1 MSKVIPS
8 QVVRVGQTIC
18 VSSPEEH
25 ACLHHPNGCLSCRTL
40 PAQCLYYSVEGWE
53 RQSSLT
59 QTKACALSKMD
70 CYDSCRST
78 PEAMPMSLPNLAD
91 ECVQEQPI
99 EPSKDTCPVSPTL
112 DVSIEKLNRLI
123 LEIDPTFQP
132 LQLKPTQTQSPVQAP
147 PRNSSVV
154 GPKPEADSPE
164 IKYIEMSPTRAKGQ
178 ESWQNSTNPTSTPH
192 SMSPLNTRSLFPS
205 GRAQGENTDANGHIT
220 FLGGHDSGG
229 GPQQLPPA
237 GRQSPACIQMSESIS
252 IPQGN
257 PNNSVA
263 YGSSSHLASSPGVEI
278 LLKLSQHG
286 RMMQRCSETS
296 VLSASP
302 GSDTSY
308 IFGSS
313 TQSLSSNDAD
323 IPQSRSTQSPSS
335 AGSLNG
341 SFVGSS
347 GSGSY
352 YPGASCSHKENSS
365 LPHPYQKGQTHGC
378 SPSPIANS
386 PPTIP
391 IVLING
397 RPEDS
402 EISHKSCRIHPG
414 SFKLKMTQPG
424 SGTFSSINH
433 SNKSSSESSHSSSSS
448 LDSYSKEAQTTMKF
462 VMDTS
467 KYWFKPSITREQAVQ
482 LLIDESPG
490 SFIMRDSTSYRGSFG
505 LAMKVCG
512 SKPGENSCDYIR
524 HFLIESSAR
533 GVHLKGAD
541 EEPYFGSLSAFVYQ
555 HTIMPLALPCK
566 LVIPSQDFTG
576 GEEKLA
582 TDSEASLPISQK
594 AAVCNLLY
602 LHSVTMETLTGKAA
616 VQKAVSSTFK
626 QETLPTPTIVHFKV
640 TEQGI
645 TLTDIQRKVFFRR
658 HYPLATISFCN
669 MDPENRKWQKF
680 SKTSRIFGVI
690 AKSPSDA
697 ENICHLFAE
706 YDAVHPASHVIDFI
720 NKLLPAALG
729 SA

>member
-1 MSKVIPS
+1 MSKVIPNH
-8 QVVRVGQTIC
+8 VVRVGQTVC
-18 VSSPEEH
+18 VSSQEEH
-25 ACLHHPNGCLSCRTL
+25 TCLHHPKGCLSCQSL
-40 PAQCLYYSVEGWE
+40 PVQCLYYSVEGWE
-53 RQSSLT
+53 KQTSLT
-59 QTKACALSKMD
+59 QTNACSLPKKNI
-70 CYDSCRST
+70 YDSCRCT
-78 PEAMPMSLPNLAD
+78 PEDMPMASPNLGGN
-91 ECVQEQPI
+91 CVQEKPV
-99 EPSKDTCPVSPTL
+99 EPSNNDCPISPTL
-112 DVSIEKLNRLI
+112 DISIEKLNRLI

-132 LQLKPTQTQSPVQAP
+132 LQMNPAQTQSPIQVPQVA
-147 PRNSSVV
+147 
-154 GPKPEADSPE
+154 GQKPEPDSPE
-164 IKYIEMSPTRAKGQ
+164 IKYIEMSPTRAKAA
-178 ESWQNSTNPTSTPH
+178 ESCQNSTSSSSTSLST
-192 SMSPLNTRSLFPS
+192 SSLNNRNLFTC
-205 GRAQGENTDANGHIT
+205 GRIQGDTVDGNSHIA
-220 FLGGHDSGG
+220 FLGGRDSGG
-229 GPQQLPPA
+229 GPQRLPPT
-237 GRQSPACIQMSESIS
+237 GRQSPACIQMSESIC

-257 PNNSVA
+257 PNHCIA
-263 YGSSSHLASSPGVEI
+263 YGSSSHLTSSPVTEN
-278 LLKLSQHG
+278 LLKFSQHG

-313 TQSLSSNDAD
+313 TQSLSSNEPE
-323 IPQSRSTQSPSS
+323 IPQIRSTGSPSS
-335 AGSLNG
+335 VGSLCG
-341 SFVGSS
+341 SPVSSIGSS
-347 GSGSY
+347 CYYSGTSS
-352 YPGASCSHKENSS
+352 PQKGNSS
-365 LPHPYQKGQTHGC
+365 LPQLYQKGQVHGC
-378 SPSPIANS
+378 SPSPTANS
-386 PPTIP
+386 SPTIP

-397 RPEDS
+397 RPDDS
-402 EISHKSCRIHPG
+402 EISPRSCRIHGG
-414 SFKLKMTQPG
+414 SFKLKMTQPS
-424 SGTFSSINH
+424 SGTFSSINR
-433 SNKSSSESSHSSSSS
+433 SNKSSSESSLSSSSS
-448 LDSYSKEAQTTMKF
+448 LDSYSKEAQTAMKF

-482 LLIDESPG
+482 LLMDESPG

-512 SKPGENSCDYIR
+512 SKPGEKSCDLIR

-566 LVIPSQDFTG
+566 LVIPSQDFIG
-576 GEEKLA
+576 GEEKSVAHTEA
-582 TDSEASLPISQK
+582 TLPVSEK

-602 LHSVTMETLTGKAA
+602 LHSVNMETLTGKAA

-680 SKTSRIFGVI
+680 SKTSRIFGVV

-706 YDAVHPASHVIDFI
+706 YDAVHPASHVVDFV
-720 NKLLPAALG
+720 NKRLPAALG

>member
-1 MSKVIPS
+1 MSKVIPN

-18 VSSPEEH
+18 VSTPEEH

-59 QTKACALSKMD
+59 QTKTCSLSKMD

-78 PEAMPMSLPNLAD
+78 PEDMPMSPPNLMD
-91 ECVQEQPI
+91 NCIQEQPT

-132 LQLKPTQTQSPVQAP
+132 LQLKPTQSQNPVQALP
-147 PRNSSVV
+147 QNSSAV

-164 IKYIEMSPTRAKGQ
+164 IKYIEMSPARAKGQ
-178 ESWQNSTNPTSTPH
+178 EPWQNSTSPSSTPH
-192 SMSPLNTRSLFPS
+192 SMSPLNTRSLFPC
-205 GRAQGENTDANGHIT
+205 GRTQGENTDANGHIA
-220 FLGGHDSGG
+220 FLCAHDSGG
-229 GPQQLPPA
+229 SPQHLPPT

-257 PNNSVA
+257 PNSSVA
-263 YGSSSHLASSPGVEI
+263 YESSSHLASSPGVEI

-313 TQSLSSNDAD
+313 TQSLSSNDPD
-323 IPQSRSTQSPSS
+323 IPQIRPTQSPSS
-335 AGSLNG
+335 VGSLSG

-352 YPGASCSHKENSS
+352 YPGASCSHKGNSS
-365 LPHPYQKGQTHGC
+365 LLHSYQKGQTHSC
-378 SPSPIANS
+378 SPSPTANS

-397 RPEDS
+397 HPEDS
-402 EISHKSCRIHPG
+402 EISPKSCRIHPG

-424 SGTFSSINH
+424 SGMFSSINH

-448 LDSYSKEAQTTMKF
+448 LDT
-462 VMDTS
+462 
-467 KYWFKPSITREQAVQ
+467 VQ
-482 LLIDESPG
+482 LLMDESPG

-505 LAMKVCG
+505 LAMKVSG
-512 SKPGENSCDYIR
+512 SKTGENSSDYIR

-541 EEPYFGSLSAFVYQ
+541 EEPYF
-555 HTIMPLALPCK
+555 
-566 LVIPSQDFTG
+566 
-576 GEEKLA
+576 
-582 TDSEASLPISQK
+582 
-594 AAVCNLLY
+594 VCNLLY

-616 VQKAVSSTFK
+616 VQKAVSSTFN
-626 QETLPTPTIVHFKV
+626 QEILPTPTIVHFKV

-680 SKTSRIFGVI
+680 SKTSRIFGVV